1 MRPLTRIYLREA
13 RRESRFTANFASD
26 KLRGLPAMRKAFFI
40 SILALALGAAS
51 SHALVLWNLDNS
63 ANQTDPNTGVP
74 WNAVAKVVNF
84 DGSLLS
90 GSAVYLGDGYLL
102 SANHVGM
109 DLTYS
114 YITFDGVEF
123 FSIDPAFNDGSRAY
137 GKQVAAGVD
146 MAVFK
151 LTSIPV
157 NAAAATLLP
166 SADEKFG
173 ATNSATLIGW
183 GVGRDTASPLAT
195 NNVTWGNTSTSAKR
209 WGVNAPRTT
218 DTASYDSYSY
228 EAIITYAGNT
238 NSGDPLNHGL
248 GDAEAA
254 ATIYDSGSGL
264 FQDIDGEWFL
274 IGIATAVDTGGTS
287 HYGNDSSN
295 GGDGNYF
302 ARISNHEQQITAL
315 VPEPSTVSLLVAT
328 CCLGAIGAFL
338 RRRHN

>member
-1 MRPLTRIYLREA
+1 
-13 RRESRFTANFASD
+13 
-26 KLRGLPAMRKAFFI
+26 MRKASLI
-40 SILALALGAAS
+40 SILILALGVGS

-63 ANQTDPNTGVP
+63 ANQTDPGTGVP
-74 WNAVAKVVNF
+74 WNAVAKVVNS

-102 SANHVGM
+102 TANHVTM

-123 FSIDPAFNDGSRAY
+123 FSIDPTFNDGSRDY

-157 NAAAATLLP
+157 SATAVTLLP

-183 GVGRDTASPLAT
+183 GVGRDNASPLET
-195 NNVTWGNTSTSAKR
+195 NSVTWGALGTSAKR

-218 DTASYDSYSY
+218 NTISYDSYSY

-238 NSGDPLNHGL
+238 NSIFPGNRGL

-254 ATIYDSGSGL
+254 ATVYDSGSGL
-264 FQDIDGEWFL
+264 FQYIDGEWFL
-274 IGIATAVDTGGTS
+274 IGLTTAVDTGGTS
-287 HYGNDSSN
+287 EYGDDSSG
-295 GGDGNYF
+295 GGDANYF
-302 ARISNHEQQITAL
+302 ARISSYEGEITAL
-315 VPEPSTVSLLVAT
+315 VPEPSTVSLLVSVCGIA
-328 CCLGAIGAFL
+328 GAAAFL
-338 RRRHN
+338 RRRN